1 MAYPPLRVVHIEE
14 ERLRIFIPKQS
25 ASRVMTSSRRGIAFK
40 EDSADEMSEEE
51 MEEEDPLG
59 FVTGNTAN
67 KVHKRTNLLTLTPA
81 R

>member
-25 ASRVMTSSRRGIAFK
+25 VSRVTSSRRGIAFK

-51 MEEEDPLG
+51 TEEDSRG
-59 FVTGNTAN
+59 FVVGNRAN
-67 KVHKRTNLLTLTPA
+67 KVYQEINLLL
-81 R
+81 